1 MLRLDRGLLG
11 GGLSKLARGG
21 LRLRLLGPRLSWLL
35 HRCTVIILDTWL
47 TLTWA
52 VCCTGADVGAGLGGG
67 GAEGSATLSGNSI
80 IITCRG

>member
-47 TLTWA
+47 TLTW
-52 VCCTGADVGAGLGGG
+52 VG
-67 GAEGSATLSGNSI
+67 
-80 IITCRG
+80 